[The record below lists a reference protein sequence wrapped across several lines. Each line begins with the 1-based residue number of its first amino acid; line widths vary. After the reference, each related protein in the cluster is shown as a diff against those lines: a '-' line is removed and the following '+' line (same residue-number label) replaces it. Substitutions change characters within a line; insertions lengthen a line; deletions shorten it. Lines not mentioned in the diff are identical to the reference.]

1 MGKNLACSRIA
12 GVVKDNPELCIIVHE
27 SGCPACRALLRSLE
41 RLEVQGAYYLVNID
55 ECEGALEAVY
65 DRVVTSVPTV
75 VRFRNGKMVARAEG
89 VEQAQALL
97 TGGALTKGQDRHA
110 GPRAHRGEGKP

>member
-1 MGKNLACSRIA
+1 MAKNLACGRIA
-12 GVVKDNPELCIIVHE
+12 GVVKSNPDLCLVVHE

-41 RLEVQGAYYLVNID
+41 QLEVQGAYYLVNID

-65 DRVVTSVPTV
+65 DKVVTSVPLV
-75 VRFRNGKMVARAEG
+75 VRFRDGKMVARAEG

-97 TGGALTKGQDRHA
+97 QGRASTKRQAGEA
-110 GPRAHRGEGKP
+110 GPGAH